1 MKIHSEGGSKLVHG
15 NIKSPNILLNQDL
28 TSFVSDYG
36 LSTLINPPINPSR
49 VVVGYRAPEIIETRK
64 FTQKS
69 DIYSFGVLLM
79 EILTG
84 TVFICSFVVSCCL
97 LYSSFLHNPMC
108 LSISPEIFLHI
119 GISVHEK

>member
-1 MKIHSEGGSKLVHG
+1 MKIHSEGSSKLIHG

-28 TSFVSDYG
+28 TPFVSDYG
-36 LSTLINPPINPSR
+36 LSSLINPPINPSR
-49 VVVGYRAPEIIETRK
+49 VVAGYRPPEIIETRK

-84 TVFICSFVVSCCL
+84 MVFICSL
-97 LYSSFLHNPMC
+97 LLHNDFY
-108 LSISPEIFLHI
+108 LQVFA
-119 GISVHEK
+119 